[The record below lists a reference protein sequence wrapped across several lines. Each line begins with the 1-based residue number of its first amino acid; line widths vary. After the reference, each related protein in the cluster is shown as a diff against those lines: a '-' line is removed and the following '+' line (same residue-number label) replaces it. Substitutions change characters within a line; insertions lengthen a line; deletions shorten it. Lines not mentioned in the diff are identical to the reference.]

1 LAWQFTFGI
10 HFFTFG
16 MAMAFIFLTKRKNIG
31 QLELALIRNSEIQ
44 VQKDVAVAIVEMST
58 NPMSL

>member
-1 LAWQFTFGI
+1 MAIYFWHSFFYFWHGNGI
-10 HFFTFG
+10 H
-16 MAMAFIFLTKRKNIG
+16 FLTKRKNIG

-44 VQKDVAVAIVEMST
+44 VEKDVAVAIVEMST

>member
-1 LAWQFTFGI
+1 
-10 HFFTFG
+10 

-44 VQKDVAVAIVEMST
+44 VEKDVAVAIVEMST